1 MECSKKLFHKGD
13 LPSAQ
18 STWRTAKKKKKTQ
31 EVTIISTWT
40 WWDTCKATGVKSDLD
55 VHQPVLWRT
64 RFLERSVILILL
76 LLNNYAKSL
85 RKTILYGTQKISI
98 KFALDTQTPS
108 VSIQIAVTVLALSL
122 KSCFFGWML
131 QGLQNTQEGR
141 QDVACAFSS
150 PTSYTLPAATTN

>member
-1 MECSKKLFHKGD
+1 MLLLALELGG
-13 LPSAQ
+13 
-18 STWRTAKKKKKTQ
+18 
-31 EVTIISTWT
+31 
-40 WWDTCKATGVKSDLD
+40 DTCKATGVKSDLD

-122 KSCFFGWML
+122 KSYFFGWML

-150 PTSYTLPAATTN
+150 PASYILPAATTN